1 MKSFTEFNEEQ
12 EQLDEGIIRSGSVA
26 TFAARSATAGKKAE
40 KSYRKGLSVLDAAS
54 KLDDT
59 IARLDRIDAALKAIL
74 DGHMHQRHQIGNHVA
89 LDTIGHLSN
98 GKRKLR
104 R

>member
-1 MKSFTEFNEEQ
+1 MISFSEFHEEQ
-12 EQLDEGIIRSGSVA
+12 ELDEGIIRSGSVA

-40 KSYRKGLSVLDAAS
+40 KAYRKGLSALDDAS
-54 KLDDT
+54 RREDT

-98 GKRKLR
+98 GKKNKLR

>member
-12 EQLDEGIIRSGSVA
+12 KQLDEGIIRSGSVA
-26 TFAARSATAGKKAE
+26 TFAARSAAAGKKAE

-54 KLDDT
+54 KLDDI
-59 IARLDRIDAALKAIL
+59 IARLDRIDEALKAIL
-74 DGHMHQRHQIGNHVA
+74 KGDMHQQKQIGNHVV

-98 GKRKLR
+98 DKRKPR